1 MVAFASHSIYSKH
14 YCFLFVMFLVV
25 PLALTCAIGIIVNM
39 IFSFVSVVKVV
50 YRDYDM
56 WNPDSI
62 NCASPAFFSAFTY
75 ITISLVPRPIP
86 SFSMLHAEKRE
97 GLVSEVTCVT

>member
-1 MVAFASHSIYSKH
+1 
-14 YCFLFVMFLVV
+14 MFLAV
-25 PLALTCAIGIIVNM
+25 PLALICAIGIIVNV

-75 ITISLVPRPIP
+75 VTIEFVLIVVIIVCSFFVWYFRQQCHKVICSLLNL
-86 SFSMLHAEKRE
+86 SS
-97 GLVSEVTCVT
+97 